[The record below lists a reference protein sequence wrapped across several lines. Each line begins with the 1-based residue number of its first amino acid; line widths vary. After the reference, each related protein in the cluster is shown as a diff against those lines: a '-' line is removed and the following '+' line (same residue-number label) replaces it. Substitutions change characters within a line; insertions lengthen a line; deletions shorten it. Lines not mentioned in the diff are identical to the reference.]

1 MNSMKKG
8 AVTLAATLINIEQ
21 GRPNVETAI
30 MKLRLELAT
39 LRRVGVKTIKI
50 IHGYGSTGEGGAIRI
65 ATRRFLCEQ
74 LEAGKIKAFC
84 PGENFGP
91 FENSGRKMV
100 ALAASLRQDPDWG
113 RQNDGITIVIM

>member
-1 MNSMKKG
+1 MEKG

-21 GRPNVETAI
+21 GRPTVETAI

-50 IHGYGSTGEGGAIRI
+50 IHGYGSSGEGGAIRL
-65 ATRRFLCEQ
+65 AARKFLHEQ
-74 LEAGKIKAFC
+74 LEANKIKAFC

-100 ALAASLRQDPDWG
+100 TMAPSLRQDPDWG
-113 RQNDGITIVIM
+113 RQNDGITVVIL